1 MTFTSCHYLETTRNS
16 CYFNCLMCVPETDI
30 CASIIVSI
38 GILTRE
44 ISYQIDEEDYE
55 EDYEDD

>member
-1 MTFTSCHYLETTRNS
+1 
-16 CYFNCLMCVPETDI
+16 MCVPETDI

-55 EDYEDD
+55 DD